1 MKIVYNGDGYECV
14 LRDGFADAD
23 TVHERHCHPFYEIIM
38 VVSGKIVIN
47 IENRRFTVSAGD
59 TVFINPAEYHRISS
73 LDGEEYRRFT
83 LLFEESLI
91 PSEIRGS
98 LLSKVEESPVSC
110 HADMSALMS
119 HLESAVL
126 SGEIDTYAPL
136 IDALIVELFYTILK
150 GEFLHEDE
158 NDLRLQ
164 KMLEYISQHET
175 DKIKLSDVA
184 AYAFISESAV
194 CHIFKNKMKVSF
206 KQYVL
211 QKKIAHAAALI
222 RNGASAVEASRIVG
236 YQNYASFFKIYKKL
250 AYELPS
256 ERKEKNK

>member
-1 MKIVYNGDGYECV
+1 MKTVYESDGYQCV
-14 LRDGFADAD
+14 LRDGFSDAD
-23 TVHERHCHPFYEIIM
+23 TLHERHCHPFYEIIM

-59 TVFINPAEYHRISS
+59 AVFINPAEYHRISS
-73 LDGEEYRRFT
+73 FDGEEYRRFT
-83 LLFEESLI
+83 LLFEKSLI
-91 PSEIRGS
+91 PSAIRDT
-98 LLSKVEESPVSC
+98 LLLKTAKNPVTC
-110 HADMSALMS
+110 HAEMPALMS
-119 HLESAVL
+119 RLESAVT
-126 SGEIDTYAPL
+126 SEDTAAYAPL
-136 IDALIVELFYTILK
+136 IDALVVQLFYTILA
-150 GEFLHEDE
+150 GDFLPEDE

-175 DKIKLSDVA
+175 EKITLSDVA
-184 AYAFISESAV
+184 SYAFISESAV
-194 CHIFKNKMKVSF
+194 CHIFKSKMKVSF

-222 RNGASAVEASRIVG
+222 RGGASAAEASRIVG

-250 AYELPS
+250 SYELPS